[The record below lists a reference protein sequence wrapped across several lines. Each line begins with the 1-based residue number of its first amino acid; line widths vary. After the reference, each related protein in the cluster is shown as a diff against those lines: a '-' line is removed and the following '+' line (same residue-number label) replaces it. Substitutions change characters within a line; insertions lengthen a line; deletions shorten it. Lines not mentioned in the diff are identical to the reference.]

1 MKMTSFNAEDK
12 APLASKSLEKSNIK
26 CVLVGDSLVGK
37 TCLARRLA
45 NHGWNAEYT
54 PTTFDNYA
62 ANTTV
67 DGKSFVLGLFDT
79 AGQEELN
86 RLRTLAY
93 VNSDVFLVCFSVLS
107 PDSLKHAQDAWV
119 REVRSHAPHVPY
131 VLVGTHI
138 DVRDD
143 AVTAT
148 ATRDRK
154 TSAGT
159 AGHAHYVNTK
169 DGVAAAARMGADSY
183 VECSSLTEAGIPR
196 LKEAAIEAVQNGTSP
211 ADGGCQCACAIM

>member
-1 MKMTSFNAEDK
+1 MTSCPEDK
-12 APLASKSLEKSNIK
+12 TPVYKTQSLEKSNIK
-26 CVLVGDSLVGK
+26 CVLVGDTMVGK

-45 NHGWNAEYT
+45 NHGFAADYT

-86 RLRTLAY
+86 RLRILAY
-93 VNSDVFLVCFSVLS
+93 VNCDVFLLCFSVLS
-107 PDSLKHAQDAWV
+107 QDSLRRAQDSWI

-143 AVTAT
+143 VTS
-148 ATRDRK
+148 RDRK
-154 TSAGT
+154 TSVGAE
-159 AGHAHYVNTK
+159 HAQFVTTK
-169 DGVAAAARMGADSY
+169 DGMAAAARIGADSY
-183 VECSSLTEAGIPR
+183 VECSSLTEAGILR
-196 LKEAAIEAVQNGTSP
+196 LKEAAIDAVMNGTSP
-211 ADGGCQCACAIM
+211 AEGGCQCACAIM